1 MKIVKTKFKGLYV
14 FEGQTFKDQR
24 GFLRECFRKKI
35 IKRNL
40 VFSIVSKS
48 KKNVLRGLH
57 LQVHKPQEKFL
68 TVLKGKI
75 LDVAV
80 DLRRSSK
87 TFGKHFKIILS
98 EKNCRSVYVPP
109 GFAHGFCA
117 LAKENYVIYGCTNYR
132 DKNSESGIK
141 YNDIDLNIKWPT
153 NKPKLSDDEDDDL
166 ASIWMERVA
175 EASATIF
182 LERVKSIRRL
192 SEPGA
197 AQLAADLEY
206 FSNVV
211 TALTSRPQR
220 GLLAY
225 MQCASVDADDYA
237 RFARETVEQ
246 QQQQQS
252 AENADSLSEAFIDH
266 RIVKQVAAMR
276 GIAL

>member
-1 MKIVKTKFKGLYV
+1 MAA
-14 FEGQTFKDQR
+14 QTAHD
-24 GFLRECFRKKI
+24 LPT
-35 IKRNL
+35 
-40 VFSIVSKS
+40 FSAY
-48 KKNVLRGLH
+48 
-57 LQVHKPQEKFL
+57 PQEKATNSGEYL
-68 TVLKGKI
+68 LSLPTRLEALVNVVGD
-75 LDVAV
+75 DVGSAV
-80 DLRRSSK
+80 SASAGI
-87 TFGKHFKIILS
+87 FG
-98 EKNCRSVYVPP
+98 N
-109 GFAHGFCA
+109 
-117 LAKENYVIYGCTNYR
+117 
-132 DKNSESGIK
+132 
-141 YNDIDLNIKWPT
+141 
-153 NKPKLSDDEDDDL
+153 DDEDEDL

-252 AENADSLSEAFIDH
+252 TENADSSPEAFIDH

>member
-1 MKIVKTKFKGLYV
+1 MKIIKTKFKGLYV

-98 EKNCRSVYVPP
+98 EKKSNHLLIPK
-109 GFAHGFCA
+109 GFAHGF
-117 LAKENYVIYGCTNYR
+117 LSLEKESIVLYNCSTYR
-132 DKNSESGIK
+132 YKKGERSIIWNDKDLKIRWGIK
-141 YNDIDLNIKWPT
+141 NPVVSKKDQKGLTLKEFIK
-153 NKPKLSDDEDDDL
+153 
-166 ASIWMERVA
+166 
-175 EASATIF
+175 
-182 LERVKSIRRL
+182 
-192 SEPGA
+192 
-197 AQLAADLEY
+197 
-206 FSNVV
+206 
-211 TALTSRPQR
+211 
-220 GLLAY
+220 
-225 MQCASVDADDYA
+225 
-237 RFARETVEQ
+237 
-246 QQQQQS
+246 
-252 AENADSLSEAFIDH
+252 
-266 RIVKQVAAMR
+266 
-276 GIAL
+276 

>member
-98 EKNCRSVYVPP
+98 EKKSNHLLIPK
-109 GFAHGFCA
+109 GFAHGF
-117 LAKENYVIYGCTNYR
+117 LSLEKESIVLYNCSTYR
-132 DKNSESGIK
+132 YKKGERSIIWNDKDLKIRWGIK
-141 YNDIDLNIKWPT
+141 NPVVSKKDQKG
-153 NKPKLSDDEDDDL
+153 L
-166 ASIWMERVA
+166 ALKE
-175 EASATIF
+175 F
-182 LERVKSIRRL
+182 LK
-192 SEPGA
+192 
-197 AQLAADLEY
+197 Y
-206 FSNVV
+206 
-211 TALTSRPQR
+211 
-220 GLLAY
+220 
-225 MQCASVDADDYA
+225 
-237 RFARETVEQ
+237 
-246 QQQQQS
+246 
-252 AENADSLSEAFIDH
+252 
-266 RIVKQVAAMR
+266 
-276 GIAL
+276 